1 MEIKE
6 EDKHKTA
13 FSLGPLGF
21 YECNR
26 MAFGLINAPATFQRL
41 MENCM
46 EELNLKQCLLFLD
59 DILVF
64 SSTFEE
70 HLERLEDVFKRLE
83 RHSLTLKPSKC
94 DFFMSE
100 VKYFGHVVSE
110 KGIQTDP
117 DKSASLKMWRVP
129 KDIKSSRSFLGFIG
143 YYRRYVKDYAEWIRP
158 LNDLLGGHPTNK
170 KSKAFKNK
178 KTA

>member
-6 EDKHKTA
+6 EDTHKTA

-110 KGIQTDP
+110 KGNQTDP

-178 KTA
+178 KTP

>member
-13 FSLGPLGF
+13 FSLSPLVF

-26 MAFGLINAPATFQRL
+26 MTFGLTNDPATFQRL
-41 MENCM
+41 VENCM
-46 EELNLKQCLLFLD
+46 EELNLRQCLLFLD

-83 RHSLTLKPSKC
+83 RQSLKLKPSKC
-94 DFFMSE
+94 DFFLCQ
-100 VKYFGHVVSE
+100 K
-110 KGIQTDP
+110 
-117 DKSASLKMWRVP
+117 
-129 KDIKSSRSFLGFIG
+129 
-143 YYRRYVKDYAEWIRP
+143 
-158 LNDLLGGHPTNK
+158 LNILDM
-170 KSKAFKNK
+170 
-178 KTA
+178 